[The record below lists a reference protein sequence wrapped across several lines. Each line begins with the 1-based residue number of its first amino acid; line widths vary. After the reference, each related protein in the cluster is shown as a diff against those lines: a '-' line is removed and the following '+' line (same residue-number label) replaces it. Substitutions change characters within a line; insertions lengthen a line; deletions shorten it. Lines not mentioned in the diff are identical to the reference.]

1 MVMPRHVYAIRLGV
15 ATADQ
20 GGCCHWAA
28 LVSRCMS
35 WHKQVNNP
43 NGKIYV
49 DMTMTASINNFG
61 SPSDKAQIGW
71 RMGALGRAE
80 TAGLVNGDL

>member
-1 MVMPRHVYAIRLGV
+1 M
-15 ATADQ
+15 
-20 GGCCHWAA
+20 
-28 LVSRCMS
+28 SRR
-35 WHKQVNNP
+35 KQVYNP

-49 DMTMTASINNFG
+49 GLNMTASIDDFG
-61 SPSDKAQIGW
+61 SPSAKAQIGW